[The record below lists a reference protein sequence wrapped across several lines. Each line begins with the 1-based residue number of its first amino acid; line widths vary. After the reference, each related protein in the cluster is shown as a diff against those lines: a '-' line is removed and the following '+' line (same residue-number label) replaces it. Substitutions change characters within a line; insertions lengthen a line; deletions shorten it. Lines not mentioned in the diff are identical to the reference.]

1 MVIIFHIWPS
11 RRRGYHAVFEVQ
23 GDWEILPK
31 MFFFKDSKN
40 YKYLVKSKPL
50 CYSLCCVL
58 FYSALLEKTY
68 SAFVSPLYLKN
79 SPGRIIFEKLNFV
92 KKGSPK
98 KFSTPLF
105 SCGPVIIWTFWCEKN
120 TWKIEKSSIS
130 SFYDFFFGQKQFLT
144 KKIYNFF
151 F

>member
-31 MFFFKDSKN
+31 MFFFKVSKN

-50 CYSLCCVL
+50 CCSLCCVL

-68 SAFVSPLYLKN
+68 SASFVSPLYLKN
-79 SPGRIIFEKLNFV
+79 SPGRIIFEKLNLV
-92 KKGSPK
+92 KKESPK
-98 KFSTPLF
+98 NVSTPLF
-105 SCGPVIIWTFWCEKN
+105 FMWTRIHLNVLMRKNYVKN
-120 TWKIEKSSIS
+120 TK
-130 SFYDFFFGQKQFLT
+130 
-144 KKIYNFF
+144 N
-151 F
+151 

>member
-23 GDWEILPK
+23 GYWEILPK
-31 MFFFKDSKN
+31 MFLFKVSKN

-50 CYSLCCVL
+50 CCSLCCVF

-68 SAFVSPLYLKN
+68 SASFVSPLYLKN

-98 KFSTPLF
+98 IFSTPLYF
-105 SCGPVIIWTFWCEKN
+105 MWTRIHLNVLMRKNDVKN
-120 TWKIEKSSIS
+120 TK
-130 SFYDFFFGQKQFLT
+130 
-144 KKIYNFF
+144 N
-151 F
+151 